1 MIKTVRVLILL
12 AVAAMI
18 LALPSHAQEKPKPD
32 EHSTAVSPLKIQIVF
47 TEFEGDKKVKSLPY
61 AMVFTAGTRREA
73 EFAKLRIGSRVP
85 VYVGKEGQFQ
95 YVDIGTNLD
104 SRAERLEDG
113 RYGLRLSLERSW
125 VQAEMH
131 MPIDN
136 PAGTAENKLVE
147 FSQPVIGQYK
157 TDVYLIARDGQTVE
171 TTVATD
177 PLNGKQLKIEVT
189 LTTPKQ

>member
-1 MIKTVRVLILL
+1 MVKTGRVLILL
-12 AVAAMI
+12 AVAAMVF
-18 LALPSHAQEKPKPD
+18 ALPAHAQEKPKPD
-32 EHSTAVSPLKIQIVF
+32 ERSTAVTPLKIQIVF

-61 AMVFTAGTRREA
+61 SMVFTAGTHREA

-104 SRAERLEDG
+104 SRAEHLEDG

-136 PAGTAENKLVE
+136 PAGTAENKVVE

-189 LTTPKQ
+189 LTTPK

>member
-1 MIKTVRVLILL
+1 MVKTGRVLILL
-12 AVAAMI
+12 AVAAMVFS
-18 LALPSHAQEKPKPD
+18 LPAHAQEKPKPD
-32 EHSTAVSPLKIQIVF
+32 ERSSAVSPLKIQIVF

-61 AMVFTAGTRREA
+61 SMVFTAGTHREA

-104 SRAERLEDG
+104 SRAEHLEDG
-113 RYGLRLSLERSW
+113 RYALRLSLERSW

-136 PAGTAENKLVE
+136 PASTAENKVVE

-157 TDVYLIARDGQTVE
+157 TDVFLIARDGQTVE

-189 LTTPKQ
+189 LTTPK